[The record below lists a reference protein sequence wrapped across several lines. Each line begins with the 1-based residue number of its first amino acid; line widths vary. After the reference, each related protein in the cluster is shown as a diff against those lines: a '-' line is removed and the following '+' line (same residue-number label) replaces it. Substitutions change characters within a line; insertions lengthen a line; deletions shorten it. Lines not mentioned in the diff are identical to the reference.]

1 MSKKP
6 KPKAPA
12 SATEFTEALDKWAK
26 RKLYRTL
33 YTPPDLE
40 GVIKA
45 YEHGYMSYK
54 DMRGYVDMAAK
65 EDEPKPGFR
74 RHAEIIKD
82 EIVLTPDERA
92 YLADALS
99 GRGGSYRPVISTLH
113 DSMVGESISEAD
125 MAKIPGDM
133 SKARVSPKARDR
145 AETLAEVM
153 ERVKE
158 MGMDEDTRK
167 IISDMLGTVRPSAPP
182 RSGRSSFVERE
193 REARLR
199 EEYARR
205 IEAERREE
213 RRKAEAERAMRW
225 EEEARLAREREEA
238 ERRLE
243 EERERI
249 RAIERKRARKQE
261 VLREWQSILAE
272 EAGETHDLKLETATV
287 SVNPAKACVT
297 VRCPFNA
304 TFAGQMCAIKGVS
317 FVDGLFECTSEAM
330 KQVKPLLAKTFKD
343 VQMIGVP
350 KVAPVTKFDALMA
363 KLDKEDRSKIYKLLA
378 LKYHVDKGGRHDMM
392 VLINQVFK
400 ES

>member
-1 MSKKP
+1 MWKK
-6 KPKAPA
+6 
-12 SATEFTEALDKWAK
+12 T
-26 RKLYRTL
+26 
-33 YTPPDLE
+33 
-40 GVIKA
+40 
-45 YEHGYMSYK
+45 
-54 DMRGYVDMAAK
+54 
-65 EDEPKPGFR
+65 
-74 RHAEIIKD
+74 KD

-99 GRGGSYRPVISTLH
+99 GRRGSYRPVITTLH
-113 DSMVGESISEAD
+113 DSIVVDEISEAD

-145 AETLAEVM
+145 VETLAEVM

-158 MGMDEDTRK
+158 VGMDEDTRK
-167 IISDMLGTVRPSAPP
+167 VISDMLGTVRPSAPP
-182 RSGRSSFVERE
+182 RSGRSSFVDRE
-193 REARLR
+193 RAAREKFEAEARWR
-199 EEYARR
+199 A
-205 IEAERREE
+205 ADEE
-213 RRKAEAERAMRW
+213 RRRMEAIRHEESRRAAEERARRW
-225 EEEARLAREREEA
+225 EEEMRLKRERAEH

-297 VRCPFNA
+297 VRCAFNA

-317 FVDGLFECTSEAM
+317 FADGLFECTSEAM

>member
-1 MSKKP
+1 MLKK
-6 KPKAPA
+6 
-12 SATEFTEALDKWAK
+12 T
-26 RKLYRTL
+26 
-33 YTPPDLE
+33 
-40 GVIKA
+40 
-45 YEHGYMSYK
+45 
-54 DMRGYVDMAAK
+54 
-65 EDEPKPGFR
+65 
-74 RHAEIIKD
+74 KD

-92 YLADALS
+92 YLAEALS
-99 GRGGSYRPVISTLH
+99 GRGGSYRPFISTLH
-113 DSMVGESISEAD
+113 DSISVESISEAD

-133 SKARVSPKARDR
+133 GKARSPSAKVRER
-145 AETLAEVM
+145 AETLADVM
-153 ERVKE
+153 ERVKS
-158 MGMDEDTRK
+158 MGMDEETRK
-167 IISDMLGTVRPSAPP
+167 VISDMLGTVRPSAPAKP
-182 RSGRSSFVERE
+182 GRPSFSERE
-193 REARLR
+193 RAAREKFEAEARWR
-199 EEYARR
+199 A
-205 IEAERREE
+205 ADEE
-213 RRKAEAERAMRW
+213 RRRMEAIRHEESRRAAEERARRW
-225 EEEARLAREREEA
+225 EEEMRLKRERAEH

-317 FVDGLFECTSEAM
+317 FADGLFECTSEAM

-378 LKYHVDKGGRHDMM
+378 LKYHVDKGGKHDMM

>member
-1 MSKKP
+1 MLKK
-6 KPKAPA
+6 
-12 SATEFTEALDKWAK
+12 T
-26 RKLYRTL
+26 
-33 YTPPDLE
+33 
-40 GVIKA
+40 
-45 YEHGYMSYK
+45 
-54 DMRGYVDMAAK
+54 
-65 EDEPKPGFR
+65 
-74 RHAEIIKD
+74 KD

-99 GRGGSYRPVISTLH
+99 GRGGSYRPFISTLH
-113 DSMVGESISEAD
+113 DSMSVESISEAD

-133 SKARVSPKARDR
+133 GKARSPSAKVRDR

-153 ERVKE
+153 ERVKAV
-158 MGMDEDTRK
+158 GMDEETRK
-167 IISDMLGTVRPSAPP
+167 VISDMLGTVRPSAPP
-182 RSGRSSFVERE
+182 RSGRSSFTERE
-193 REARLR
+193 REARMR
-199 EEYARR
+199 EERARV
-205 IEAERREE
+205 EALVREE
-213 RRKAEAERAMRW
+213 RRAREAAYVAAR
-225 EEEARLAREREEA
+225 EEEMRLDKERIAREEREREE
-238 ERRLE
+238 
-243 EERERI
+243 RERHA
-249 RAIERKRARKQE
+249 AIERKKARKQE
-261 VLREWQSILAE
+261 VLREWQSILTE

-317 FVDGLFECTSEAM
+317 FADGLFECTSEAM

-343 VQMIGVP
+343 IQMIGVP

>member
-1 MSKKP
+1 MLKK
-6 KPKAPA
+6 
-12 SATEFTEALDKWAK
+12 T
-26 RKLYRTL
+26 
-33 YTPPDLE
+33 
-40 GVIKA
+40 
-45 YEHGYMSYK
+45 
-54 DMRGYVDMAAK
+54 
-65 EDEPKPGFR
+65 
-74 RHAEIIKD
+74 KD

-113 DSMVGESISEAD
+113 DSMFVESISEAD

-133 SKARVSPKARDR
+133 GKARSPSAKVRDR

-153 ERVKE
+153 ERVKAV
-158 MGMDEDTRK
+158 GMDEDTRK

-182 RSGRSSFVERE
+182 RSGRSSFSERE

-199 EEYARR
+199 EERARS
-205 IEAERREE
+205 EAILREE
-213 RRKAEAERAMRW
+213 RRTREAERAAAR
-225 EEEARLAREREEA
+225 EEEMRLEKERIAREEREREERKRHA
-238 ERRLE
+238 
-243 EERERI
+243 
-249 RAIERKRARKQE
+249 AIERKKARKQE

-317 FVDGLFECTSEAM
+317 FADGLFECTSEAM

-343 VQMIGVP
+343 IQMIGVP

>member
-1 MSKKP
+1 MSKK
-6 KPKAPA
+6 
-12 SATEFTEALDKWAK
+12 T
-26 RKLYRTL
+26 
-33 YTPPDLE
+33 
-40 GVIKA
+40 
-45 YEHGYMSYK
+45 K
-54 DMRGYVDMAAK
+54 DD
-65 EDEPKPGFR
+65 
-74 RHAEIIKD
+74 
-82 EIVLTPDERA
+82 IVLTPDERA
-92 YLADALS
+92 YLTDALS
-99 GRGGSYRPVISTLH
+99 GRSGSYRPFISTLH
-113 DSMVGESISEAD
+113 DSMVGELISEAD

-133 SKARVSPKARDR
+133 GKARSPSAKVRDR

-153 ERVKE
+153 ERVKAV
-158 MGMDEDTRK
+158 GMDEDTRK

-182 RSGRSSFVERE
+182 RSGRSSFTERE
-193 REARLR
+193 REARMR
-199 EEYARR
+199 EERARS
-205 IEAERREE
+205 EAILREE
-213 RRKAEAERAMRW
+213 RRMREAILREERRMREAERAAAWAEEMRLDK
-225 EEEARLAREREEA
+225 ERIAREKREREERDRHA
-238 ERRLE
+238 
-243 EERERI
+243 
-249 RAIERKRARKQE
+249 AIERKKARKQE
-261 VLREWQSILAE
+261 VLCEWQSILAE

-317 FVDGLFECTSEAM
+317 FADGLFECTSEAM

>member
-1 MSKKP
+1 MLKK
-6 KPKAPA
+6 
-12 SATEFTEALDKWAK
+12 T
-26 RKLYRTL
+26 
-33 YTPPDLE
+33 
-40 GVIKA
+40 
-45 YEHGYMSYK
+45 
-54 DMRGYVDMAAK
+54 
-65 EDEPKPGFR
+65 
-74 RHAEIIKD
+74 KD

-92 YLADALS
+92 YLAEALS

-113 DSMVGESISEAD
+113 DSIVVDVISEAD

-133 SKARVSPKARDR
+133 GKARSPSAKVRER
-145 AETLAEVM
+145 AETLADVM
-153 ERVKE
+153 ERVKS

-167 IISDMLGTVRPSAPP
+167 VISDMLGTVRPSAPP
-182 RSGRSSFVERE
+182 RPSRPSFSERE
-193 REARLR
+193 REARMRDEYIRRR
-199 EEYARR
+199 EAERAESAR
-205 IEAERREE
+205 IEAERA
-213 RRKAEAERAMRW
+213 KRW
-225 EEEARLAREREEA
+225 EEETRLARER
-238 ERRLE
+238 E

-297 VRCPFNA
+297 VRCAFNA

-317 FVDGLFECTSEAM
+317 FADGLFECTSEAM

>member
-1 MSKKP
+1 MSKKH
-6 KPKAPA
+6 KPKTPT
-12 SATEFTEALDKWAK
+12 SATAFTEALDKWVK
-26 RKLYRTL
+26 RELYKTL

-40 GVIKA
+40 GVAKA
-45 YEHGYMSYK
+45 YE
-54 DMRGYVDMAAK
+54 RGVDMTAK

-74 RHAEIIKD
+74 RYAEVIKD

-99 GRGGSYRPVISTLH
+99 GRGCRPFISTLH
-113 DSMVGESISEAD
+113 DASSEAD

-133 SKARVSPKARDR
+133 GKARSPSAKVRER
-145 AETLAEVM
+145 AETLADVM
-153 ERVKE
+153 ERAKAV
-158 MGMDEDTRK
+158 GMDEDTRK

-182 RSGRSSFVERE
+182 RSGRSSFAERE
-193 REARLR
+193 REA
-199 EEYARR
+199 
-205 IEAERREE
+205 AERERKEAIAREE
-213 RRKAEAERAMRW
+213 RRKRDAERAAAW
-225 EEEARLAREREEA
+225 AEEREREER
-238 ERRLE
+238 ER
-243 EERERI
+243 EERER
-249 RAIERKRARKQE
+249 RAAIERKKARKQE
-261 VLREWQSILAE
+261 VLREWQSILTE
-272 EAGETHDLKLETATV
+272 EAGETQDLKLETATV

-317 FVDGLFECTSEAM
+317 FADGLFECTSEAM

-343 VQMIGVP
+343 IQMIGVP

>member
-1 MSKKP
+1 MLKK
-6 KPKAPA
+6 
-12 SATEFTEALDKWAK
+12 T
-26 RKLYRTL
+26 
-33 YTPPDLE
+33 
-40 GVIKA
+40 
-45 YEHGYMSYK
+45 
-54 DMRGYVDMAAK
+54 
-65 EDEPKPGFR
+65 
-74 RHAEIIKD
+74 KD

-99 GRGGSYRPVISTLH
+99 GRGGSYRPFISTLH
-113 DSMVGESISEAD
+113 DSMSVESISEAD

-133 SKARVSPKARDR
+133 GKARSPSAKVRER

-153 ERVKE
+153 ERVKA

-182 RSGRSSFVERE
+182 RSGRSSFTERE
-193 REARLR
+193 REARM
-199 EEYARR
+199 
-205 IEAERREE
+205 REE
-213 RRKAEAERAMRW
+213 RRKAEAERAKRW
-225 EEEARLAREREEA
+225 EEEARLAREREEH

-243 EERERI
+243 EERKRI

-317 FVDGLFECTSEAM
+317 FADGLFECTSEAM

-343 VQMIGVP
+343 IQMIGVP

>member
-1 MSKKP
+1 MAEKK
-6 KPKAPA
+6 
-12 SATEFTEALDKWAK
+12 D
-26 RKLYRTL
+26 
-33 YTPPDLE
+33 
-40 GVIKA
+40 
-45 YEHGYMSYK
+45 
-54 DMRGYVDMAAK
+54 
-65 EDEPKPGFR
+65 DEPKPGFR

-82 EIVLTPDERA
+82 ELVYTEAEEA
-92 YLADALS
+92 YMRHALS
-99 GRGGSYRPVISTLH
+99 GGRDYMYGVDPASWAKHLGIAGLRAEVDHDGIILH
-113 DSMVGESISEAD
+113 ELSEAD

-133 SKARVSPKARDR
+133 GRARSPSEKVRSR

-153 ERVKE
+153 ERVKVI
-158 MGMDEDTRK
+158 GMDEETRK
-167 IISDMLGTVRPSAPP
+167 VISDMLGTVRPSAPAKP
-182 RSGRSSFVERE
+182 GRPSFSERE
-193 REARLR
+193 RKARMR
-199 EEYARR
+199 DEYERR
-205 IEAERREE
+205 LAAERAERARAEAIAREE
-213 RRKAEAERAMRW
+213 RRKRDDERAAAWAEEMRLGKERAAR
-225 EEEARLAREREEA
+225 EEREREE
-238 ERRLE
+238 
-243 EERERI
+243 RERLA
-249 RAIERKRARKQE
+249 AIERKKARKQE

-317 FVDGLFECTSEAM
+317 FADGLFECTSEAM

>member
-1 MSKKP
+1 MSKK
-6 KPKAPA
+6 
-12 SATEFTEALDKWAK
+12 T
-26 RKLYRTL
+26 
-33 YTPPDLE
+33 
-40 GVIKA
+40 
-45 YEHGYMSYK
+45 K
-54 DMRGYVDMAAK
+54 DD
-65 EDEPKPGFR
+65 
-74 RHAEIIKD
+74 
-82 EIVLTPDERA
+82 IVLTPDERA
-92 YLADALS
+92 YLTDALS
-99 GRGGSYRPVISTLH
+99 GRSGSYRPFISTLH
-113 DSMVGESISEAD
+113 DSMVGELISEAD

-133 SKARVSPKARDR
+133 GKARSPSAKVRDR

-153 ERVKE
+153 ERVKAV
-158 MGMDEDTRK
+158 GMDEDTRK

-182 RSGRSSFVERE
+182 RSGRSSFTERE
-193 REARLR
+193 REARMREERARHEAALR
-199 EEYARR
+199 EERSRR
-205 IEAERREE
+205 ADERAAAWAEEMRLSKERAERE
-213 RRKAEAERAMRW
+213 K
-225 EEEARLAREREEA
+225 REREERDRHA
-238 ERRLE
+238 
-243 EERERI
+243 
-249 RAIERKRARKQE
+249 AIERKKARKQE

-317 FVDGLFECTSEAM
+317 FADGLFECTSEAM

-343 VQMIGVP
+343 IQMIGVP

>member
-1 MSKKP
+1 MLKK
-6 KPKAPA
+6 
-12 SATEFTEALDKWAK
+12 T
-26 RKLYRTL
+26 
-33 YTPPDLE
+33 
-40 GVIKA
+40 
-45 YEHGYMSYK
+45 
-54 DMRGYVDMAAK
+54 
-65 EDEPKPGFR
+65 
-74 RHAEIIKD
+74 KD

-113 DSMVGESISEAD
+113 DSMFVESISEAD

-153 ERVKE
+153 ERVKAV
-158 MGMDEDTRK
+158 GMDEDTRK

-182 RSGRSSFVERE
+182 RSGRSSFTERE
-193 REARLR
+193 REVRLR
-199 EEYARR
+199 EERARS
-205 IEAERREE
+205 EAILREE
-213 RRKAEAERAMRW
+213 RRKRDAERAAAWAEDMRLTKERMER
-225 EEEARLAREREEA
+225 EEREREER
-238 ERRLE
+238 ERRA
-243 EERERI
+243 
-249 RAIERKRARKQE
+249 AIERKKARKQE
-261 VLREWQSILAE
+261 VLREWQSILTE

-317 FVDGLFECTSEAM
+317 FADGLFECTSEAM

-343 VQMIGVP
+343 IQMIGVP

>member
-1 MSKKP
+1 MSKKR
-6 KPKAPA
+6 
-12 SATEFTEALDKWAK
+12 K
-26 RKLYRTL
+26 RKKVAPSVTAFTDALAKAYDREIKKVL
-33 YTPPDLE
+33 ETPVIFSDLE
-40 GVIKA
+40 GRFMAEK
-45 YEHGYMSYK
+45 K
-54 DMRGYVDMAAK
+54 D
-65 EDEPKPGFR
+65 DEPKPGFR

-99 GRGGSYRPVISTLH
+99 GGRSSYRITTLH
-113 DSMVGESISEAD
+113 DSIIVDAISEAD

-182 RSGRSSFVERE
+182 RSGRSSFADRE
-193 REARLR
+193 RAAREKLEMEARWH
-199 EEYARR
+199 A
-205 IEAERREE
+205 ADEE
-213 RRKAEAERAMRW
+213 RRRMEALRAEESRRAAEERARRW
-225 EEEARLAREREEA
+225 EEEMRLSRERKEA

-317 FVDGLFECTSEAM
+317 FADGLFECTSEAM

>member
-1 MSKKP
+1 MLKK
-6 KPKAPA
+6 
-12 SATEFTEALDKWAK
+12 T
-26 RKLYRTL
+26 
-33 YTPPDLE
+33 
-40 GVIKA
+40 
-45 YEHGYMSYK
+45 
-54 DMRGYVDMAAK
+54 
-65 EDEPKPGFR
+65 
-74 RHAEIIKD
+74 KD

-113 DSMVGESISEAD
+113 DSIVVESISEVD

-133 SKARVSPKARDR
+133 SRARVSPKARDR
-145 AETLAEVM
+145 VETLAEVM

-167 IISDMLGTVRPSAPP
+167 IISDMLGTVRPSGPP
-182 RSGRSSFVERE
+182 RSGRSSFVDRE
-193 REARLR
+193 RAAREKFEAEARWR
-199 EEYARR
+199 A
-205 IEAERREE
+205 AEEE
-213 RRKAEAERAMRW
+213 RRRTEALRAEEFRRAAEERARRW
-225 EEEARLAREREEA
+225 EEEMRL
-238 ERRLE
+238 
-243 EERERI
+243 ERER
-249 RAIERKRARKQE
+249 AEHERKRARKQE

-317 FVDGLFECTSEAM
+317 FADGLFECTSEAM

-343 VQMIGVP
+343 IQMIGVP

>member
-1 MSKKP
+1 MLKK
-6 KPKAPA
+6 
-12 SATEFTEALDKWAK
+12 T
-26 RKLYRTL
+26 
-33 YTPPDLE
+33 
-40 GVIKA
+40 
-45 YEHGYMSYK
+45 
-54 DMRGYVDMAAK
+54 
-65 EDEPKPGFR
+65 
-74 RHAEIIKD
+74 KD

-92 YLADALS
+92 YLAEALS
-99 GRGGSYRPVISTLH
+99 GRGGSYRPFISTLP

-145 AETLAEVM
+145 AETLADVM
-153 ERVKE
+153 ERVKSV
-158 MGMDEDTRK
+158 GMDEDTRK

-182 RSGRSSFVERE
+182 RHSRPSFSERE
-193 REARLR
+193 REARIRDEYIRRR
-199 EEYARR
+199 EAERAESDR
-205 IEAERREE
+205 IEAERA
-213 RRKAEAERAMRW
+213 KRW
-225 EEEARLAREREEA
+225 EEETRLAREREE
-238 ERRLE
+238 ERK
-243 EERERI
+243 RI

-304 TFAGQMCAIKGVS
+304 AFAGQMCAIKGVS
-317 FVDGLFECTSEAM
+317 FADGLFECTSEAM

>member
-1 MSKKP
+1 MSKKR
-6 KPKAPA
+6 KHKKVALSVA
-12 SATEFTEALDKWAK
+12 AFTDALA
-26 RKLYRTL
+26 
-33 YTPPDLE
+33 
-40 GVIKA
+40 KA
-45 YEHGYMSYK
+45 YDAEIKPITFSDLKGRFMVEKK
-54 DMRGYVDMAAK
+54 D
-65 EDEPKPGFR
+65 DEPKPGFR

-99 GRGGSYRPVISTLH
+99 GGRGSYRITTLH
-113 DSMVGESISEAD
+113 DSIIVDAISEAD

-133 SKARVSPKARDR
+133 GKARSPSEKVRMR

-182 RSGRSSFVERE
+182 RSGRSSFADRE
-193 REARLR
+193 RAAHKKLEMDALR
-199 EEYARR
+199 AEESRHA
-205 IEAERREE
+205 AEE
-213 RRKAEAERAMRW
+213 RARRW
-225 EEEARLAREREEA
+225 EEEMRLERERAEH

-317 FVDGLFECTSEAM
+317 FADGLFECTSEAM

-378 LKYHVDKGGRHDMM
+378 LKYHVDKGGKHDMM

>member
-1 MSKKP
+1 MSKK
-6 KPKAPA
+6 
-12 SATEFTEALDKWAK
+12 T
-26 RKLYRTL
+26 
-33 YTPPDLE
+33 
-40 GVIKA
+40 
-45 YEHGYMSYK
+45 K
-54 DMRGYVDMAAK
+54 DD
-65 EDEPKPGFR
+65 
-74 RHAEIIKD
+74 
-82 EIVLTPDERA
+82 IVLTPDERA
-92 YLADALS
+92 YLTDALS
-99 GRGGSYRPVISTLH
+99 GRSGSYRPFISTLH
-113 DSMVGESISEAD
+113 DSMVGELISEAD

-133 SKARVSPKARDR
+133 GKARSPSAKVRDR

-153 ERVKE
+153 ERVKAV
-158 MGMDEDTRK
+158 GMDEDTRK

-182 RSGRSSFVERE
+182 RSGRSSFTERE

-199 EEYARR
+199 EERARS
-205 IEAERREE
+205 EAILREE
-213 RRKAEAERAMRW
+213 RRMREAERAAAWAEEMRLSK
-225 EEEARLAREREEA
+225 ERAEREKREREERDRHA
-238 ERRLE
+238 
-243 EERERI
+243 
-249 RAIERKRARKQE
+249 AIERKKARKQE

-317 FVDGLFECTSEAM
+317 FADGLFECTSEAM

-343 VQMIGVP
+343 IQMIGVP

>member
-1 MSKKP
+1 MRP
-6 KPKAPA
+6 K
-12 SATEFTEALDKWAK
+12 D
-26 RKLYRTL
+26 
-33 YTPPDLE
+33 
-40 GVIKA
+40 
-45 YEHGYMSYK
+45 
-54 DMRGYVDMAAK
+54 
-65 EDEPKPGFR
+65 DEPKPGFR

-82 EIVLTPDERA
+82 EIVLRPDERA

-99 GRGGSYRPVISTLH
+99 GGRSSYRITTLH
-113 DSMVGESISEAD
+113 DSIVVDAISEAD

-133 SKARVSPKARDR
+133 SRARVSPKTRER
-145 AETLAEVM
+145 VETLAEVM

-167 IISDMLGTVRPSAPP
+167 IISDMLGTARSSAPP
-182 RSGRSSFVERE
+182 RSDRSSFADRARWHAAEEER
-193 REARLR
+193 
-199 EEYARR
+199 RR
-205 IEAERREE
+205 IEAIRAEESRHAAEE
-213 RRKAEAERAMRW
+213 RARRW
-225 EEEARLAREREEA
+225 EEEMRLERERAEH

-249 RAIERKRARKQE
+249 RAIERKKARKQE

-317 FVDGLFECTSEAM
+317 FADGLFECTSEAM

-363 KLDKEDRSKIYKLLA
+363 KLDKEDKSRIYRLLA
-378 LKYHVDKGGRHDMM
+378 SKYHVDKGGRHDMM

>member
-1 MSKKP
+1 MLKK
-6 KPKAPA
+6 
-12 SATEFTEALDKWAK
+12 T
-26 RKLYRTL
+26 
-33 YTPPDLE
+33 
-40 GVIKA
+40 
-45 YEHGYMSYK
+45 
-54 DMRGYVDMAAK
+54 
-65 EDEPKPGFR
+65 
-74 RHAEIIKD
+74 KD

-92 YLADALS
+92 YLAEALS
-99 GRGGSYRPVISTLH
+99 GRGGSYRPFISTLH

-145 AETLAEVM
+145 AETLADVM

-182 RSGRSSFVERE
+182 RSGRSSFTERE
-193 REARLR
+193 REARIR
-199 EEYARR
+199 EERARS
-205 IEAERREE
+205 EATLREE
-213 RRKAEAERAMRW
+213 RREREAERAAAWAEEMRLSK
-225 EEEARLAREREEA
+225 ERAEREKREREE
-238 ERRLE
+238 
-243 EERERI
+243 RERHA
-249 RAIERKRARKQE
+249 AIERKKARKQE
-261 VLREWQSILAE
+261 VLREWQSILTE

-317 FVDGLFECTSEAM
+317 FADGLFECTSEAM

-343 VQMIGVP
+343 IQMIGVP

>member
-1 MSKKP
+1 MLKK
-6 KPKAPA
+6 
-12 SATEFTEALDKWAK
+12 T
-26 RKLYRTL
+26 
-33 YTPPDLE
+33 
-40 GVIKA
+40 
-45 YEHGYMSYK
+45 K
-54 DMRGYVDMAAK
+54 DD
-65 EDEPKPGFR
+65 
-74 RHAEIIKD
+74 
-82 EIVLTPDERA
+82 IVLTPDERA
-92 YLADALS
+92 YLAEALS
-99 GRGGSYRPVISTLH
+99 GRGGSYRPFISTLH

-133 SKARVSPKARDR
+133 GKARSPSAKVRER
-145 AETLAEVM
+145 AETLADVM

-182 RSGRSSFVERE
+182 RSGRSSFTERE
-193 REARLR
+193 REARMR
-199 EEYARR
+199 EERARV
-205 IEAERREE
+205 EALVREE
-213 RRKAEAERAMRW
+213 RRTREAAHVAAR
-225 EEEARLAREREEA
+225 EEEMRLDKERIAREEREREERKRHA
-238 ERRLE
+238 
-243 EERERI
+243 
-249 RAIERKRARKQE
+249 AIERKKARKQE

-317 FVDGLFECTSEAM
+317 FADGLFECTSEAM

-343 VQMIGVP
+343 IQMIGVP

>member
-1 MSKKP
+1 MLKK
-6 KPKAPA
+6 
-12 SATEFTEALDKWAK
+12 T
-26 RKLYRTL
+26 
-33 YTPPDLE
+33 
-40 GVIKA
+40 
-45 YEHGYMSYK
+45 
-54 DMRGYVDMAAK
+54 
-65 EDEPKPGFR
+65 
-74 RHAEIIKD
+74 KD
-82 EIVLTPDERA
+82 EIVLTPDETA

-113 DSMVGESISEAD
+113 DSMFVESISEAD

-133 SKARVSPKARDR
+133 GKARSPSAKVRDR

-153 ERVKE
+153 ERVKAV
-158 MGMDEDTRK
+158 GMDEDTRK
-167 IISDMLGTVRPSAPP
+167 IISDMLGTLRPSAPTRP
-182 RSGRSSFVERE
+182 SRPSFSERERVEAIVREERRTREAAHVAAREEEMRLDKERIAREERE
-193 REARLR
+193 RE
-199 EEYARR
+199 
-205 IEAERREE
+205 ERKRH
-213 RRKAEAERAMRW
+213 A
-225 EEEARLAREREEA
+225 
-238 ERRLE
+238 
-243 EERERI
+243 
-249 RAIERKRARKQE
+249 AIERKKARKQE
-261 VLREWQSILAE
+261 VLREWQSILTE

-317 FVDGLFECTSEAM
+317 FADGLFECTSEAM

-343 VQMIGVP
+343 IQMIGVP

>member
-1 MSKKP
+1 MLKK
-6 KPKAPA
+6 
-12 SATEFTEALDKWAK
+12 T
-26 RKLYRTL
+26 
-33 YTPPDLE
+33 
-40 GVIKA
+40 
-45 YEHGYMSYK
+45 
-54 DMRGYVDMAAK
+54 
-65 EDEPKPGFR
+65 
-74 RHAEIIKD
+74 KD

-99 GRGGSYRPVISTLH
+99 GRGGSYRPFISTLH
-113 DSMVGESISEAD
+113 DSMSVESISEAD

-133 SKARVSPKARDR
+133 GKARSPSAKVRER

-153 ERVKE
+153 ERVKAV
-158 MGMDEDTRK
+158 GMDEDTRK
-167 IISDMLGTVRPSAPP
+167 IISDMLGTARPSAPP
-182 RSGRSSFVERE
+182 RSGRSSFTERE
-193 REARLR
+193 REARMR
-199 EEYARR
+199 EERARV
-205 IEAERREE
+205 EALVREE
-213 RRKAEAERAMRW
+213 RRAREAAYVAAR
-225 EEEARLAREREEA
+225 EEEMRLDKERIAREEREREE
-238 ERRLE
+238 
-243 EERERI
+243 RERHA
-249 RAIERKRARKQE
+249 AIERKKARKQE
-261 VLREWQSILAE
+261 VLREWQSILTE

-317 FVDGLFECTSEAM
+317 FADGLFECTSEAM

-343 VQMIGVP
+343 IQMIGVP

>member
-1 MSKKP
+1 MLKK
-6 KPKAPA
+6 
-12 SATEFTEALDKWAK
+12 T
-26 RKLYRTL
+26 
-33 YTPPDLE
+33 
-40 GVIKA
+40 
-45 YEHGYMSYK
+45 
-54 DMRGYVDMAAK
+54 
-65 EDEPKPGFR
+65 
-74 RHAEIIKD
+74 KD

-99 GRGGSYRPVISTLH
+99 GRRGSYRPVILTLH
-113 DSMVGESISEAD
+113 DSIVVDEISEVD

-133 SKARVSPKARDR
+133 GKARSPSAKVRDR

-153 ERVKE
+153 ERVKAV
-158 MGMDEDTRK
+158 GMDEDTRK

-182 RSGRSSFVERE
+182 RSGRSSFTERE
-193 REARLR
+193 REARMREERARHEAALR
-199 EEYARR
+199 EERSRR
-205 IEAERREE
+205 ADERAAAWAEEMRLSKERAERE
-213 RRKAEAERAMRW
+213 K
-225 EEEARLAREREEA
+225 REREE
-238 ERRLE
+238 
-243 EERERI
+243 RERHA
-249 RAIERKRARKQE
+249 AIERKKARKQE

-317 FVDGLFECTSEAM
+317 FADGLFECTSEAM

-343 VQMIGVP
+343 IQMIGVP

>member
-1 MSKKP
+1 MLKK
-6 KPKAPA
+6 
-12 SATEFTEALDKWAK
+12 T
-26 RKLYRTL
+26 
-33 YTPPDLE
+33 
-40 GVIKA
+40 
-45 YEHGYMSYK
+45 
-54 DMRGYVDMAAK
+54 
-65 EDEPKPGFR
+65 
-74 RHAEIIKD
+74 KD

-92 YLADALS
+92 YLAEALS
-99 GRGGSYRPVISTLH
+99 GRGGSYRPFISTLH
-113 DSMVGESISEAD
+113 DSISVESISEAD

-133 SKARVSPKARDR
+133 GKARSPSAKVRDR

-153 ERVKE
+153 ERVKS

-182 RSGRSSFVERE
+182 RSGRSSFTERE

-199 EEYARR
+199 EERARS
-205 IEAERREE
+205 EAILREE
-213 RRKAEAERAMRW
+213 RRMREAERAAAR
-225 EEEARLAREREEA
+225 EEEMRLDKERIAREKREREERDRHA
-238 ERRLE
+238 
-243 EERERI
+243 
-249 RAIERKRARKQE
+249 AIERKKARKQE
-261 VLREWQSILAE
+261 VLCEWQSILAE

-317 FVDGLFECTSEAM
+317 FADGLFECTSEAM

>member
-1 MSKKP
+1 
-6 KPKAPA
+6 
-12 SATEFTEALDKWAK
+12 
-26 RKLYRTL
+26 
-33 YTPPDLE
+33 
-40 GVIKA
+40 
-45 YEHGYMSYK
+45 
-54 DMRGYVDMAAK
+54 
-65 EDEPKPGFR
+65 
-74 RHAEIIKD
+74 
-82 EIVLTPDERA
+82 
-92 YLADALS
+92 
-99 GRGGSYRPVISTLH
+99 
-113 DSMVGESISEAD
+113 

-133 SKARVSPKARDR
+133 GKARSPSAKVRDR
-145 AETLAEVM
+145 AETLADVM
-153 ERVKE
+153 ERVKS

-167 IISDMLGTVRPSAPP
+167 VISDLLGTVRPSAPP
-182 RSGRSSFVERE
+182 RSGRPSFSERE

-199 EEYARR
+199 EE
-205 IEAERREE
+205 RRE
-213 RRKAEAERAMRW
+213 REAERAAAWAKEIRISK
-225 EEEARLAREREEA
+225 EPAEREVREREER
-238 ERRLE
+238 ERRA
-243 EERERI
+243 
-249 RAIERKRARKQE
+249 AIARKKARKQE
-261 VLREWQSILAE
+261 VLREWQSILTE

-317 FVDGLFECTSEAM
+317 FADGLFECTSEAM

>member
-1 MSKKP
+1 M
-6 KPKAPA
+6 
-12 SATEFTEALDKWAK
+12 
-26 RKLYRTL
+26 
-33 YTPPDLE
+33 PPDLE
-40 GVIKA
+40 A
-45 YEHGYMSYK
+45 YERGYMSYK

-82 EIVLTPDERA
+82 EIVLTLDERT

-99 GRGGSYRPVISTLH
+99 GRGGSYRPFISTLH
-113 DSMVGESISEAD
+113 DSMVVEPISEAD

-133 SKARVSPKARDR
+133 GKARSPSAKVRDR
-145 AETLAEVM
+145 AETLAEAM
-153 ERVKE
+153 ERVKAV
-158 MGMDEDTRK
+158 GMDEETRK
-167 IISDMLGTVRPSAPP
+167 VISDMLGTVRPSAPP
-182 RSGRSSFVERE
+182 RPGRSSFSERE
-193 REARLR
+193 REVRLR
-199 EEYARR
+199 EERARA
-205 IEAERREE
+205 EATLREE
-213 RRKAEAERAMRW
+213 RRKRDAERAAVLAEEMRLSK
-225 EEEARLAREREEA
+225 ERAEREER
-238 ERRLE
+238 ER

-261 VLREWQSILAE
+261 ILREWQSILAE
-272 EAGETHDLKLETATV
+272 EAGETHDLQLETATV

-317 FVDGLFECTSEAM
+317 FSDGLFECTSEAM

>member
-1 MSKKP
+1 MLKK
-6 KPKAPA
+6 
-12 SATEFTEALDKWAK
+12 T
-26 RKLYRTL
+26 
-33 YTPPDLE
+33 
-40 GVIKA
+40 
-45 YEHGYMSYK
+45 
-54 DMRGYVDMAAK
+54 
-65 EDEPKPGFR
+65 
-74 RHAEIIKD
+74 KD

-99 GRGGSYRPVISTLH
+99 GRSGSYRPFISTLH
-113 DSMVGESISEAD
+113 DSMVGELISEAD

-133 SKARVSPKARDR
+133 GKARSPSAKVRDR

-153 ERVKE
+153 ERVKS

-182 RSGRSSFVERE
+182 RSGRPSFSERE

-199 EEYARR
+199 EERARS
-205 IEAERREE
+205 EAILREE
-213 RRKAEAERAMRW
+213 RRKRETERAAAWAEEMRLSKERMER
-225 EEEARLAREREEA
+225 EEREREER
-238 ERRLE
+238 ERRA
-243 EERERI
+243 
-249 RAIERKRARKQE
+249 AIERKKARKQE

-317 FVDGLFECTSEAM
+317 FADGLFECTSEAM

-350 KVAPVTKFDALMA
+350 KVAPATKFDALMA

>member
-1 MSKKP
+1 MSKKR
-6 KPKAPA
+6 KPKKAAPSVA
-12 SATEFTEALDKWAK
+12 AFTDALA
-26 RKLYRTL
+26 
-33 YTPPDLE
+33 
-40 GVIKA
+40 KA
-45 YEHGYMSYK
+45 YDREIKKVLETPITFSDLKGRFMAEKK
-54 DMRGYVDMAAK
+54 D
-65 EDEPKPGFR
+65 DEPKPGFR

-99 GRGGSYRPVISTLH
+99 GGRSSYRITTLH
-113 DSMVGESISEAD
+113 DSIVVDAISEAD

-133 SKARVSPKARDR
+133 GKARSPSEKVRMR

-153 ERVKE
+153 ERAKV

-182 RSGRSSFVERE
+182 RSGRSSFADRE
-193 REARLR
+193 RAAREKLEAEARWR
-199 EEYARR
+199 A
-205 IEAERREE
+205 ADEE
-213 RRKAEAERAMRW
+213 RLRMESLRAEESRRAAEERAKH
-225 EEEARLAREREEA
+225 

-317 FVDGLFECTSEAM
+317 FADGLFECTSEAM

-350 KVAPVTKFDALMA
+350 KVAPATKFDTLMS

>member
-1 MSKKP
+1 MLKK
-6 KPKAPA
+6 
-12 SATEFTEALDKWAK
+12 T
-26 RKLYRTL
+26 
-33 YTPPDLE
+33 
-40 GVIKA
+40 
-45 YEHGYMSYK
+45 
-54 DMRGYVDMAAK
+54 
-65 EDEPKPGFR
+65 
-74 RHAEIIKD
+74 KD

-99 GRGGSYRPVISTLH
+99 GRGGSYRPFISTLH
-113 DSMVGESISEAD
+113 DSMSVESISEAD

-133 SKARVSPKARDR
+133 GKARSPSAKVRDR

-153 ERVKE
+153 ERVKAV
-158 MGMDEDTRK
+158 GMDEETRK
-167 IISDMLGTVRPSAPP
+167 VISDMLGTVRPSAPP
-182 RSGRSSFVERE
+182 RSGRSSFTERERVAASLREERRTREAAHVAAWEEEMRLVKERLAREERE
-193 REARLR
+193 RE
-199 EEYARR
+199 
-205 IEAERREE
+205 
-213 RRKAEAERAMRW
+213 
-225 EEEARLAREREEA
+225 
-238 ERRLE
+238 
-243 EERERI
+243 ERERHA
-249 RAIERKRARKQE
+249 AIERKKARKQE
-261 VLREWQSILAE
+261 VLREWQSILTE

-317 FVDGLFECTSEAM
+317 FADGLFECTSEAM

-343 VQMIGVP
+343 IQMIGVP

>member
-1 MSKKP
+1 MSKKR
-6 KPKAPA
+6 KPKAVP
-12 SATEFTEALDKWAK
+12 ALDKFTEILAK
-26 RKLYRTL
+26 SYEAEIRRFLD
-33 YTPPDLE
+33 TPPFSAADL
-40 GVIKA
+40 KRYA
-45 YEHGYMSYK
+45 
-54 DMRGYVDMAAK
+54 DMRPK

-74 RHAEIIKD
+74 RHAEVIKD

-99 GRGGSYRPVISTLH
+99 GRGGSYRPVISTIH
-113 DSMVGESISEAD
+113 DSIFVESISEAD

-182 RSGRSSFVERE
+182 RSDRSSFAERE
-193 REARLR
+193 RGARIR

-205 IEAERREE
+205 MAAERVAREHAEAIAREE
-213 RRKAEAERAMRW
+213 RRKRDAERAAAW
-225 EEEARLAREREEA
+225 EEEMRLSKERAAREEREREERA
-238 ERRLE
+238 RLA
-243 EERERI
+243 
-249 RAIERKRARKQE
+249 AIERKKARKQE

-317 FVDGLFECTSEAM
+317 FADGLFECTSEAM

>member
-1 MSKKP
+1 MLKK
-6 KPKAPA
+6 
-12 SATEFTEALDKWAK
+12 T
-26 RKLYRTL
+26 
-33 YTPPDLE
+33 
-40 GVIKA
+40 
-45 YEHGYMSYK
+45 
-54 DMRGYVDMAAK
+54 
-65 EDEPKPGFR
+65 
-74 RHAEIIKD
+74 KD

-92 YLADALS
+92 YLTDALS
-99 GRGGSYRPVISTLH
+99 GRSGSYRPFISTLH
-113 DSMVGESISEAD
+113 DSMVGELISEAD

-133 SKARVSPKARDR
+133 GKARSPSAKVRDR

-153 ERVKE
+153 ERVKS

-182 RSGRSSFVERE
+182 RSGRSSFTERE

-199 EEYARR
+199 EERARS
-205 IEAERREE
+205 EAILREE
-213 RRKAEAERAMRW
+213 RRMREAERAAAR
-225 EEEARLAREREEA
+225 EEEMRLDKERIAREKREREERDRHA
-238 ERRLE
+238 
-243 EERERI
+243 
-249 RAIERKRARKQE
+249 AIERKKARKQE

-317 FVDGLFECTSEAM
+317 FADGLFECTSEAM

>member
-1 MSKKP
+1 MLKK
-6 KPKAPA
+6 
-12 SATEFTEALDKWAK
+12 T
-26 RKLYRTL
+26 
-33 YTPPDLE
+33 
-40 GVIKA
+40 
-45 YEHGYMSYK
+45 
-54 DMRGYVDMAAK
+54 
-65 EDEPKPGFR
+65 
-74 RHAEIIKD
+74 KD

-92 YLADALS
+92 YLAEALS
-99 GRGGSYRPVISTLH
+99 GRGGSYRPFISTLH

-133 SKARVSPKARDR
+133 GKARSPSAKVRDR

-153 ERVKE
+153 ERVKAV
-158 MGMDEDTRK
+158 GMDEDTRK
-167 IISDMLGTVRPSAPP
+167 IISDMLGTVRPSAPTRP
-182 RSGRSSFVERE
+182 SRPSFSERERVEAIVREERRMREAAHVAAREEEMRLDKERIAREERE
-193 REARLR
+193 RE
-199 EEYARR
+199 
-205 IEAERREE
+205 
-213 RRKAEAERAMRW
+213 
-225 EEEARLAREREEA
+225 
-238 ERRLE
+238 
-243 EERERI
+243 ERERHA
-249 RAIERKRARKQE
+249 AIERKKARKQE
-261 VLREWQSILAE
+261 VLREWQSILTE

-317 FVDGLFECTSEAM
+317 FADGLFECTSEAM

-343 VQMIGVP
+343 IQMIGVP

>member
-1 MSKKP
+1 MSKKH
-6 KPKAPA
+6 KPKAVPSVA
-12 SATEFTEALDKWAK
+12 AFTDALA
-26 RKLYRTL
+26 
-33 YTPPDLE
+33 
-40 GVIKA
+40 KA
-45 YEHGYMSYK
+45 Y
-54 DMRGYVDMAAK
+54 DK
-65 EDEPKPGFR
+65 E
-74 RHAEIIKD
+74 IKK
-82 EIVLTPDERA
+82 VLKTPITFSD
-92 YLADALS
+92 L
-99 GRGGSYRPVISTLH
+99 V
-113 DSMVGESISEAD
+113 ESISEAD

-167 IISDMLGTVRPSAPP
+167 IISDMLGTVRPSAHAKP
-182 RSGRSSFVERE
+182 GRSSFAVRE
-193 REARLR
+193 REARMR
-199 EEYARR
+199 DEYERR
-205 IEAERREE
+205 MAAERAERERMEAIAREE
-213 RRKAEAERAMRW
+213 RRKRDAERAEAWAEEMRLSKERTAR
-225 EEEARLAREREEA
+225 EEREREE
-238 ERRLE
+238 
-243 EERERI
+243 RERLA
-249 RAIERKRARKQE
+249 AIERKKARKQE

-317 FVDGLFECTSEAM
+317 FADGLFECTSEAM
-330 KQVKPLLAKTFKD
+330 KQVKPLLAKTFRD

>member
-1 MSKKP
+1 MSKKH
-6 KPKAPA
+6 KPKARA
-12 SATEFTEALDKWAK
+12 SATEFTEALEKLVK
-26 RKLYRTL
+26 RELYKTL
-33 YTPPDLE
+33 YMPPDIDHD
-40 GVIKA
+40 G
-45 YEHGYMSYK
+45 
-54 DMRGYVDMAAK
+54 
-65 EDEPKPGFR
+65 
-74 RHAEIIKD
+74 II
-82 EIVLTPDERA
+82 
-92 YLADALS
+92 
-99 GRGGSYRPVISTLH
+99 LH
-113 DSMVGESISEAD
+113 ELSEAD

-133 SKARVSPKARDR
+133 GKARSPSTKVRDR

-153 ERVKE
+153 ERVKV
-158 MGMDEDTRK
+158 MGMDEETRK
-167 IISDMLGTVRPSAPP
+167 VISDMLGTVRPSAPAKP
-182 RSGRSSFVERE
+182 GRPSFSDRERIAREKREMEERWEAARVERE
-193 REARLR
+193 RIEAL
-199 EEYARR
+199 
-205 IEAERREE
+205 EAERA
-213 RRKAEAERAMRW
+213 RKAAEERAMRW
-225 EEEARLAREREEA
+225 EEESRLRREREEA
-238 ERRLE
+238 ARRLE

-317 FVDGLFECTSEAM
+317 FADGLFECTSEAM

>member
-1 MSKKP
+1 MLKK
-6 KPKAPA
+6 
-12 SATEFTEALDKWAK
+12 T
-26 RKLYRTL
+26 
-33 YTPPDLE
+33 
-40 GVIKA
+40 
-45 YEHGYMSYK
+45 
-54 DMRGYVDMAAK
+54 
-65 EDEPKPGFR
+65 
-74 RHAEIIKD
+74 KD

-113 DSMVGESISEAD
+113 DSMFVESISEAD

-153 ERVKE
+153 ERVKAV
-158 MGMDEDTRK
+158 GMDEDTRK
-167 IISDMLGTVRPSAPP
+167 IISDMLGTVRPSF
-182 RSGRSSFVERE
+182 SERE
-193 REARLR
+193 REAR
-199 EEYARR
+199 E
-205 IEAERREE
+205 REE
-213 RRKAEAERAMRW
+213 RARADAWIEEMRLDKERIAR
-225 EEEARLAREREEA
+225 EEREREERKRHA
-238 ERRLE
+238 
-243 EERERI
+243 
-249 RAIERKRARKQE
+249 AIERKKARKQE

-317 FVDGLFECTSEAM
+317 FADGLFECTSEAM

-343 VQMIGVP
+343 IQMIGVP